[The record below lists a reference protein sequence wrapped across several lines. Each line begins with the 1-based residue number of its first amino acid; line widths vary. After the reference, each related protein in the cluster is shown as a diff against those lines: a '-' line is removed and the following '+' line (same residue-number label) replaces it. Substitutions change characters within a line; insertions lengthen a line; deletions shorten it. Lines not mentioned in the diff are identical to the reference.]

1 MIEWSK
7 LTDPEIAA
15 LDRRLPVILPV
26 GLIEAHGPHLE
37 SGFDA
42 FSAEYF
48 ARELCDATGAILL
61 PAIPYGFADT
71 NWEYTGTLGV
81 KADTLG
87 HVIGDLCSLLCH
99 HGFKR
104 IIVLSGHGGNGV
116 GVTLGFQ
123 RAWESYPDM
132 RPAHW
137 TYFLTGGVPMSHAD
151 EKETALALAIGGVV
165 HMDRTEDFVLRKPWY
180 EAHSRRTLAPHSGG
194 MNGRP
199 TLATREL
206 GQEIHDRILPVLV
219 EKLKAVIEAERA
231 DGS

>member
-7 LTDPEIAA
+7 LTDPEIDA
-15 LDRRLPVILPV
+15 LDRGLPVILPV

-42 FSAEYF
+42 YSAEYF
-48 ARELCDATGAILL
+48 ARRLCEETGAILL
-61 PAIPYGFADT
+61 PTIPYGFADT
-71 NWEYTGTLGV
+71 NWEYTSTLGV

-87 HVIGDLCSLLCH
+87 YVIGDLCQLLCH

-123 RAWESYPDM
+123 RAWEKHPDM
-132 RPAHW
+132 QPAHW
-137 TYFLTGGVPMSHAD
+137 VYFLTGGVPMSHAD

-165 HMDRTEDFVLRKPWY
+165 HMDRAEDFILTKPWHDAY
-180 EAHSRRTLAPHSGG
+180 SRKQLAPHTGG
-194 MNGRP
+194 MNGKA
-199 TLATREL
+199 TQATREM
-206 GQEIHDRILPVLV
+206 GDEILTTLLPVLV
-219 EKLKAVIEAERA
+219 AKLKAVMAA
-231 DGS
+231 K

>member
-7 LTDPEIAA
+7 LTDPEIEA

-42 FSAEYF
+42 YSAEYF
-48 ARELCDATGAILL
+48 SRELCEETGAILL
-61 PAIPYGFADT
+61 PTIPYGFADT
-71 NWEYTGTLGV
+71 NWEYSGTLGV

-87 HVIGDLCSLLCH
+87 YVVGDLCQLLCH

-123 RAWESYPDM
+123 RAWEKYPDM
-132 RPAHW
+132 QPAHW
-137 TYFLTGGVPMSHAD
+137 IYFLTGGVPMSHAD
-151 EKETALALAIGGVV
+151 EKETSLALAIGGLV
-165 HMDRTEDFVLRKPWY
+165 HMDRAEDFILKKPWH
-180 EAHSRRTLAPHSGG
+180 EAYSRKTLAPHSGG
-194 MNGRP
+194 MNGKP
-199 TLATREL
+199 TLATREM
-206 GQEIHDRILPVLV
+206 GKEIYDKIMPVLV
-219 EKLKAVIEAERA
+219 DKLKAIIA
-231 DGS
+231 G